1 MNMPTLPRLAI
12 VALCLAALTGCASV
26 TRGSTNEVNFTSNP
40 SGAKVTTSTG
50 QSCTAPCSMIFE
62 RRQEFLAT
70 FTLNNETR
78 TIDVVTDLA
87 ANGAGAA
94 AGNILAGG
102 VIGLGIDA
110 ATGAT
115 LDHYPDPVHA
125 DFNVPQAEQVQALPS
140 TI

>member
-1 MNMPTLPRLAI
+1 MKTHSRLSCT
-12 VALCLAALTGCASV
+12 VALVALAGCASI
-26 TRGSTNEVNFTSNP
+26 TRGSTNEVSFTSVP
-40 SGAKVTTSTG
+40 VGAEITTSTG
-50 QSCTAPCSMIFE
+50 QNCTTPCTMIFE
-62 RRQEFLAT
+62 RREEFVAT
-70 FTLNNETR
+70 FTMGEEVR
-78 TIDVVTDLA
+78 TIDVTTDLA

-115 LDHYPDPVHA
+115 LDHFPDPVHA
-125 DFNVPQAEQVQALPS
+125 DFNAPQAQQIQAPPS